1 MAKKKAES
9 TEPAAAAAAAPAPKK
24 KAPAKAKK
32 AAAPAKPAAA
42 GAGGPRIDTNLAATN
57 AAKMLVSKSKLGDPS
72 AGNAPAKE
80 SGSFK
85 QMKDALKKPGTT
97 GLNAALGS
105 TFGGNKSNL
114 PAPNTRGP
122 QQANSQT
129 QGSFNKFTVPR
140 RTGG

>member
-1 MAKKKAES
+1 MAKKKASE
-9 TEPAAAAAAAPAPKK
+9 TKEDAAKPAEAKK

-32 AAAPAKPAAA
+32 AAAPAKPAT
-42 GAGGPRIDTNLAATN
+42 GGTGGPRIDTNLAATN
-57 AAKMLVSKSKLGDPS
+57 AAKMLLSKSKMGEQPT
-72 AGNAPAKE
+72 GNQPVKE

-97 GLNAALGS
+97 GLNAALGN